1 MTEKLKQNGEKLE
14 KKQDSST
21 ENSEVNQLESMI
33 SEAENSL
40 KSFTSTLET
49 VFAWTKMTKEQ
60 KQRAK
65 NVNMPCRGALCGD
78 TW

>member
-49 VFAWTKMTKEQ
+49 VFAWTKNDKRAETKSRWDYF
-60 KQRAK
+60 K
-65 NVNMPCRGALCGD
+65 
-78 TW
+78 

>member
-21 ENSEVNQLESMI
+21 ENIEVNQLESMI

-49 VFAWTKMTKEQ
+49 VIARTKMTKE
-60 KQRAK
+60 
-65 NVNMPCRGALCGD
+65 
-78 TW
+78 

>member
-49 VFAWTKMTKEQ
+49 VFA
-60 KQRAK
+60 
-65 NVNMPCRGALCGD
+65 
-78 TW
+78 